1 LPAPRSRIETVLN
14 RFTADASAALSGPAW
29 LRARRA
35 AAFER
40 FAATALPTGSEEV
53 WRFSRIADLDLDR
66 YTPPSD
72 GAPASAALPTELE
85 PLVAAIG
92 DRAALVVV
100 RDGRVES
107 SDLDERLSMKGV
119 SVGELSGFDD
129 PEELLAHH
137 GEVDAFG
144 ELNDAFAGDTV
155 VVMVP
160 KGVAVERPIV
170 IVHWFG
176 SDGGSA
182 FPRTIVRAGEA
193 SEVTVVECV
202 ASPDIQG
209 FVVPIVDVGVGE
221 AANVRY
227 LGVQQLGPRV
237 WQIAHQT
244 STVHRD
250 ATLQAAN
257 VVLGGDYAR
266 VRTDSRLEGQGGT
279 SNLLAVYFGD
289 GTQMHDFRT
298 LQDHVGL
305 KTTSDLL
312 FKGAVGGTA
321 RGVYSGLIRVRPG
334 AHGTNA
340 FQTNRNLVLSEGA
353 HADSV
358 PNLEIE
364 ENDVKCSHASAVGPV
379 EEEQRYYLESRGVP
393 PTAADRLIVLGFFDD
408 ILERTPVPALRPYL
422 RAAVT
427 AKVDRELA

>member
-1 LPAPRSRIETVLN
+1 MS
-14 RFTADASAALSGPAW
+14 RFTADASAALGGPDW
-29 LRARRA
+29 LRDRRA

-40 FAATALPTGSEEV
+40 FTSTPLPSGSEEV

-66 YTPPSD
+66 YAAPSAAAAAD
-72 GAPASAALPTELE
+72 AALPAQVEAV
-85 PLVAAIG
+85 VAAIG
-92 DRAALVVV
+92 EHAGLVVV
-100 RDGRVES
+100 RDGRVVS
-107 SDLDERLSMKGV
+107 STLDEALATKGV
-119 SVGELSGFDD
+119 AVGELAAFDD
-129 PEELLAHH
+129 PDELLAHD
-137 GEVDAFG
+137 GEVDVFG

-155 VVMVP
+155 VVRVP
-160 KGVAVERPIV
+160 KGVAIDRPIV
-170 IVHWFG
+170 IAHSFG
-176 SDGGSA
+176 TDGGSA
-182 FPRTIVRAGEA
+182 FPRTIVRAGEV
-193 SEVTVVECV
+193 SEVTVVECM
-202 ASPDIQG
+202 ASPDIDG
-209 FVVPIVDVGVGE
+209 LVVPIVDVSVGE

-244 STVHRD
+244 STVQRD

-279 SNLLAVYFGD
+279 SNLLAVYFGS
-289 GTQMHDFRT
+289 GNQMHDFRT
-298 LQDHVGL
+298 LQDHVGP

-312 FKGAVGGTA
+312 FKGAVGGHA
-321 RGVYSGLIRVRPG
+321 RGVYSGLIRVRKG
-334 AHGTNA
+334 AKGTNA

-408 ILERTPVPALRPYL
+408 ILERTPVPGLRPYL
-422 RAAVT
+422 QAAVT
-427 AKVDRELA
+427 DKLDQELL

>member
-1 LPAPRSRIETVLN
+1 M
-14 RFTADASAALSGPAW
+14 
-29 LRARRA
+29 
-35 AAFER
+35 
-40 FAATALPTGSEEV
+40 
-53 WRFSRIADLDLDR
+53 WRFSRIAELDLDR
-66 YTPPSD
+66 YAPPTATAT
-72 GAPASAALPTELE
+72 APAGDSALPPEVE
-85 PLVAAIG
+85 PVCAAIG
-92 DRAALVVV
+92 EHAALVVV
-100 RDGRVES
+100 RDGRIVCS
-107 SDLDERLSMKGV
+107 TLDDALQVKGV
-119 SVGELSGFDD
+119 AVGELAAFDD
-129 PEELLAHH
+129 PDDVLAHH
-137 GEVDAFG
+137 GEVDGFG

-155 VVMVP
+155 VVQVP

-170 IVHWFG
+170 IAHWFG
-176 SDGGSA
+176 ADGGSA
-182 FPRTIVRAGEA
+182 FPRTIVRAGDA
-193 SEVTVVECV
+193 SEVTVVECL
-202 ASPDIQG
+202 ASPDIEG
-209 FVVPIVDVGVGE
+209 FVVPMVDVSVGE

-244 STVHRD
+244 STVQRD

-279 SNLLAVYFGD
+279 SKLLAVYFGD
-289 GTQMHDFRT
+289 GNQMHDFRT
-298 LQDHVGL
+298 LQDHVGP

-312 FKGAVGGTA
+312 FKGAVGGEA
-321 RGVYSGLIRVRPG
+321 RGVYSGLIRVRKG
-334 AHGTNA
+334 ASGTNA

-408 ILERTPVPALRPYL
+408 ILERTPVPALRPFL

-427 AKVDRELA
+427 EKLDKELR

>member
-1 LPAPRSRIETVLN
+1 
-14 RFTADASAALSGPAW
+14 
-29 LRARRA
+29 
-35 AAFER
+35 
-40 FAATALPTGSEEV
+40 V

-66 YTPPSD
+66 YASPRSGQAPSATADVPPEL
-72 GAPASAALPTELE
+72 AP
-85 PLVAAIG
+85 VCAAIG
-92 DRAALVVV
+92 ERAGLVVV
-100 RDGRVES
+100 RDGRVVS
-107 SDLDERLSMKGV
+107 SDIDERLSVKGV
-119 SVGELSGFDD
+119 GVGELADFDD
-129 PEELLAHH
+129 AEELLAHH

-144 ELNDAFAGDTV
+144 ELNDAFAADTV
-155 VVMVP
+155 VVHVP
-160 KGVAVERPIV
+160 KGVAVDRPIV
-170 IVHWFG
+170 IAHWFG
-176 SDGGSA
+176 SDSGSA

-193 SEVTVVECV
+193 SEVTVVECM
-202 ASPDIQG
+202 ASPDIEG
-209 FVVPIVDVGVGE
+209 FVVPIVDVGVDE

-227 LGVQQLGPRV
+227 LGVQQLGTRV

-244 STVHRD
+244 STVQRD

-298 LQDHVGL
+298 LQDHVGP

-312 FKGAVGGTA
+312 FKGAVGGVA

-427 AKVDRELA
+427 AKLDRELS

>member
-1 LPAPRSRIETVLN
+1 
-14 RFTADASAALSGPAW
+14 
-29 LRARRA
+29 
-35 AAFER
+35 
-40 FAATALPTGSEEV
+40 V

-66 YTPPSD
+66 YAPP
-72 GAPASAALPTELE
+72 APGEAPSASADIPPELA
-85 PLVAAIG
+85 PVCAAIG
-92 DRAALVVV
+92 DRAGLVVV
-100 RDGRVES
+100 RDGRVVS
-107 SDLDERLSMKGV
+107 SHLDERLLVKGV
-119 SVGELSGFDD
+119 SVGELSALDE

-137 GEVDAFG
+137 GEVDVFG
-144 ELNDAFAGDTV
+144 ELNDAFATDTV
-155 VVMVP
+155 VVRVP
-160 KGVAVERPIV
+160 KGVAVDRPIV
-170 IVHWFG
+170 VAHWFG
-176 SDGGSA
+176 TDGGSA
-182 FPRTIVRAGEA
+182 FPRTVVRAGEA
-193 SEVTVVECV
+193 SQVTVVECM
-202 ASPDIQG
+202 ASPDVEG

-227 LGVQQLGPRV
+227 LGVQQLGSRV

-244 STVHRD
+244 STVQRD

-298 LQDHVGL
+298 LQDHVGP

-312 FKGAVGGTA
+312 FKGAVGGQA

-334 AHGTNA
+334 ARGTNA

-393 PTAADRLIVLGFFDD
+393 PKAADRLIVLGFFDD
-408 ILERTPVPALRPYL
+408 ILGRTPVPELRPYL
-422 RAAVT
+422 RDAVT
-427 AKVDRELA
+427 AKLDRELS